1 MPYSVT
7 EIDETKTAKVYGK
20 NINVSPKHSREICNT
35 IRGMKIERAKE
46 LLEGTVRIEKPIPF
60 KRHYKKVGH
69 KKGLWKWFAGR
80 YPVKASKSIL
90 KLLNEV
96 EANAEYKGLNT
107 TKLKIVHASAYKG
120 RVIPGFMPRAF
131 GRASP
136 YNHEL
141 TNVEIIVEE
150 R

>member
-1 MPYSVT
+1 MPYSLT
-7 EIDETKTAKVYGK
+7 QIDETKTAKVYGK
-20 NINVSPKHSREICNT
+20 NINISPKHSREICNT
-35 IRGMKIERAKE
+35 IKGMKIERAKE
-46 LLEGTVRIEKPIPF
+46 LLEATVKIEKPIPF

-69 KKGLWKWFAGR
+69 KKGLSKWFAGR

-96 EANAEYKGLNT
+96 EANAEYKGLNSSR
-107 TKLKIVHASAYKG
+107 LKIIHASAYKG